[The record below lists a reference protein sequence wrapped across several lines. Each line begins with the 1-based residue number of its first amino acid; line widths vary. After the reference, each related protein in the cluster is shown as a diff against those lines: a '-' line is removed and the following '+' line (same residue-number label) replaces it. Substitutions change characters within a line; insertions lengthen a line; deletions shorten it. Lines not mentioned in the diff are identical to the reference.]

1 MSIEKEFEGKT
12 VTDAAIDACK
22 ELGIS
27 RDELEFTVVQEESSG
42 VLGIGSRKAI
52 IRILNKGEKQE
63 NKIDSSINP
72 LDDNLENFTM
82 TDRFTLMVKSVAMF
96 NEFKLIRPSN
106 IPMLEEAFELN
117 ISEILQWK

>member
-1 MSIEKEFEGKT
+1 MEKKRKEF
-12 VTDAAIDACK
+12 
-22 ELGIS
+22 LGI
-27 RDELEFTVVQEESSG
+27 DF
-42 VLGIGSRKAI
+42 
-52 IRILNKGEKQE
+52 
-63 NKIDSSINP
+63 DP

-117 ISEILQWK
+117 ISEILQ